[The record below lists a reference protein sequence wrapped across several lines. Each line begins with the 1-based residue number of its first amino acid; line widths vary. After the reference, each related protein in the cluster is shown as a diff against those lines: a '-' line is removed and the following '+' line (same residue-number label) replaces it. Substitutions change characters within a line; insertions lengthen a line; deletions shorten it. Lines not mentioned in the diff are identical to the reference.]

1 MLNDLLKRSGVE
13 KLLPCTEYILQRSD
27 RRRVHLVGDLPKPL
41 LNSPTDL
48 LAAFNPRLPGKLRQA
63 GGNDWD
69 EKASDGCGAGTRFGS
84 LANIFPGTF
93 RTGLRWPDIGESEWA
108 SAGRGD

>member
-63 GGNDWD
+63 GGN
-69 EKASDGCGAGTRFGS
+69 GTKKRPTVVVQVPALGH
-84 LANIFPGTF
+84 
-93 RTGLRWPDIGESEWA
+93 
-108 SAGRGD
+108 